1 MRKFVRGTLQLE
13 EYVEDTDA
21 YTEKHRK
28 FLESMV
34 AWADRMDVQ
43 ITFGASNDNAYLC
56 EYVIIGNTKQYCNGL
71 FSELKEMLKPVFPK
85 VKTLFQGS
93 GDKL

>member
-28 FLESMV
+28 FLESIV
-34 AWADRMDVQ
+34 EWAERMDMQV
-43 ITFGASNDNAYLC
+43 TFGASEDNVYLC
-56 EYVIIGNTKQYCNGL
+56 EYAIIGNTKQYCNGL
-71 FSELKEMLKPVFPK
+71 FSELKGMLKPVFPK
-85 VKTLFQGS
+85 TKTLVQYS
-93 GDKL
+93 GNKF